1 MGSGA
6 VAPPVGRRR
15 GARRWGRQ
23 GESWGSKGQR
33 AGRRLGGLWAGGG
46 VGSWDLFGATP
57 VLSGGLG
64 GDRVA
69 ETALLEVGAAVV
81 GGSRAVGR
89 GASGTPAPPGC
100 GGRPYSRAT
109 PSAGSSRGRPWGEGN
124 GRCRGVR
131 QRKPRAGSGHGRGQS
146 RVPEGRAP
154 PGGAHSGGAAHSTA
168 RGGEEGGGGRDAAAL
183 RCPLRCHLEA
193 VRGGSAGVC
202 RGGGRSRRPPR
213 RPPPHR
219 RDLPIKRR
227 ERCGG
232 RGLRHDSGTARTPHP
247 QSNPIP
253 HPAPISRVRAHTRT
267 LQLAAVPGRCGRRE
281 VTGGCG
287 ARSRGDAG
295 RGATSFGCGVL
306 GLRGAAAPGA
316 VAVLCGMRAP
326 CGAAGACG
334 ASVSGVARGRA
345 ASRSAV
351 RVADRGCH
359 GGVRAVG
366 ACGMSVP
373 RGAAGPWRRPH
384 RTEPWHAPGPAQPR
398 PVPSAARAAL
408 AGPRFATA
416 G

>member
-23 GESWGSKGQR
+23 GESWGSKGKR

-89 GASGTPAPPGC
+89 GASGTPASPGC

-168 RGGEEGGGGRDAAAL
+168 QGGEEGGGGAGMLLRCAAL
-183 RCPLRCHLEA
+183 CAVTLR
-193 VRGGSAGVC
+193 
-202 RGGGRSRRPPR
+202 
-213 RPPPHR
+213 
-219 RDLPIKRR
+219 
-227 ERCGG
+227 
-232 RGLRHDSGTARTPHP
+232 
-247 QSNPIP
+247 Q
-253 HPAPISRVRAHTRT
+253 
-267 LQLAAVPGRCGRRE
+267 
-281 VTGGCG
+281 CG
-287 ARSRGDAG
+287 AAPRVFAEGGD
-295 RGATSFGCGVL
+295 
-306 GLRGAAAPGA
+306 GAAAP
-316 VAVLCGMRAP
+316 
-326 CGAAGACG
+326 
-334 ASVSGVARGRA
+334 RA
-345 ASRSAV
+345 APPPTAV
-351 RVADRGCH
+351 TFR
-359 GGVRAVG
+359 
-366 ACGMSVP
+366 
-373 RGAAGPWRRPH
+373 
-384 RTEPWHAPGPAQPR
+384 
-398 PVPSAARAAL
+398 
-408 AGPRFATA
+408 
-416 G
+416 

>member
-23 GESWGSKGQR
+23 GESWGSKGKR
-33 AGRRLGGLWAGGG
+33 AGRGLGGLWAGGG

-69 ETALLEVGAAVV
+69 ETALLEVRDAVV

-168 RGGEEGGGGRDAAAL
+168 RGGEEEGGGGRDAAAL

-213 RPPPHR
+213 RPPP
-219 RDLPIKRR
+219 P
-227 ERCGG
+227 
-232 RGLRHDSGTARTPHP
+232 TA
-247 QSNPIP
+247 
-253 HPAPISRVRAHTRT
+253 
-267 LQLAAVPGRCGRRE
+267 
-281 VTGGCG
+281 VTF
-287 ARSRGDAG
+287 R
-295 RGATSFGCGVL
+295 
-306 GLRGAAAPGA
+306 
-316 VAVLCGMRAP
+316 
-326 CGAAGACG
+326 
-334 ASVSGVARGRA
+334 
-345 ASRSAV
+345 
-351 RVADRGCH
+351 
-359 GGVRAVG
+359 
-366 ACGMSVP
+366 
-373 RGAAGPWRRPH
+373 
-384 RTEPWHAPGPAQPR
+384 
-398 PVPSAARAAL
+398 
-408 AGPRFATA
+408 
-416 G
+416 